1 MRMSSLIASRE
12 AVRQLLDRVPEH
24 YRDAVTL
31 RDVEHLPYAEIAARL
46 GRNVN
51 TIKAQVARG
60 RALLATM
67 VGEHYPL

>member
-1 MRMSSLIASRE
+1 MRWR
-12 AVRQLLDRVPEH
+12 
-24 YRDAVTL
+24 L

-51 TIKAQVARG
+51 TVKAQVARG

-67 VGEHYPL
+67 VGEQYPL